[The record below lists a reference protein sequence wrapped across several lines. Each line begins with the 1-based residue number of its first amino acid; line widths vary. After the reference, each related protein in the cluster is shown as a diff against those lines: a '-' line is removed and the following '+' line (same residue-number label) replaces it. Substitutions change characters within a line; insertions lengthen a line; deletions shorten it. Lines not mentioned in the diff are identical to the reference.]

1 MKLEVVFILFWLYA
15 FLGFLL
21 EVIVT
26 YIRERKLVNRGFLLG
41 PYCPIYGTG
50 GIILLTLNNYQNRPI
65 LIFLVSIVIC
75 SFIEYVTSY
84 LLELIYKVRWWDY
97 SNRFFNVNG
106 RICLT
111 NSIAFGILGILLVC
125 YLNPW
130 FLNLLSKI
138 PGGTI
143 KIISLIIL
151 VVTLIDILVTFS
163 IMFDIRKTVA
173 NLKPNYFS
181 RIFKSNS
188 DNTEEIS
195 KKMRE
200 ILKEKTF
207 IHKHLSKTYSNLKVY
222 GNYLMEKKDNLI
234 KYRKMESIFVLGCLV
249 CLIFGFIIGRLI
261 HKVSLTISIFLLINS
276 LIMLILNRGR
286 DEK

>member
-1 MKLEVVFILFWLYA
+1 MFDALKEIN
-15 FLGFLL
+15 
-21 EVIVT
+21 
-26 YIRERKLVNRGFLLG
+26 VN
-41 PYCPIYGTG
+41 Y
-50 GIILLTLNNYQNRPI
+50 
-65 LIFLVSIVIC
+65 LIFRN
-75 SFIEYVTSY
+75 
-84 LLELIYKVRWWDY
+84 LIY
-97 SNRFFNVNG
+97 FE
-106 RICLT
+106 
-111 NSIAFGILGILLVC
+111 C
-125 YLNPW
+125 Y
-130 FLNLLSKI
+130 LLSKI
-138 PGGTI
+138 SGGTI

-151 VVTLIDILVTFS
+151 VVTLIDIFVTFS

>member
-138 PGGTI
+138 SGGTI

-151 VVTLIDILVTFS
+151 VVTLIDIFVTFS